1 MRSEEKIKSVY
12 NAENYSIQLVTK
24 ADNSWVIRRLD
35 ENGIEELLSSK
46 PEDTSLLKVTWL
58 PDAKI
63 ILVETAQ
70 MRETYYSNEKVPTRV
85 LRRYDTT
92 TKTEN
97 YFVLNTLD
105 SKDKSDIREITP
117 GFYQIKR
124 PLIHVYEIYD
134 AYHND
139 VISINSE
146 IIKIVDRDRKGP
158 GALSLTDVKIG
169 EVKRLKNCKYSE
181 LRMSTYEDPG
191 NDICTGIVWGN
202 ASTPIRFAPTI
213 FMSKSKEGMSLKKA
227 EPYTFDEWLKE
238 VTPFIYELN
247 YQSQQLRKIRKAR
260 EEQALQEKLETD
272 HAIKDKIEDSLK
284 F

>member
-1 MRSEEKIKSVY
+1 MKNEEKVKSVY
-12 NAENYSIQLVTK
+12 NSEEYSIQLVTK
-24 ADNSWVIRRLD
+24 PDNSWIIRRLD
-35 ENGIEELLSSK
+35 DNGIEELMSSK
-46 PEDTSLLKVTWL
+46 PEDMSLLKVTWL
-58 PDAKI
+58 PDAQI
-63 ILVETAQ
+63 ILVETSQ

-85 LRRYDTT
+85 LRRYDAA
-92 TKTEN
+92 TKSEN
-97 YFVLNTLD
+97 NLVLNTLD
-105 SKDKSDIREITP
+105 KKDKSDIREITP

-134 AYHND
+134 AYHNN

-146 IIKIVDRDRKGP
+146 IIKIVDRDSTEP
-158 GALSLTDVKIG
+158 GSLSITDVKIG

-181 LRMSTYEDPG
+181 LRMSTYEDPE

-213 FMSKSKEGMSLKKA
+213 FMSKSKEGMSLSKS

-238 VTPFIYELN
+238 ITIFIHELN
-247 YQSQQLRKIRKAR
+247 YQSQLLRKKRKAQ
-260 EEQALQEKLETD
+260 EEKALQEKIATD
-272 HAIKDKIEDSLK
+272 YAIKDKIENSLK